1 MPKCESF
8 LAARDHWVTKM
19 EGDRTSAL
27 FVLVA
32 VLKVI
37 SDMMMQW
44 PWMEMTISRNASLP
58 KTWHESCS
66 EEIPEIFILLS
77 VTLNG
82 VGKAQQSPQLAVQP
96 SARPAYSCSS
106 TAISGRGGV
115 PC

>member
-1 MPKCESF
+1 MPKCKSF
-8 LAARDHWVTKM
+8 VAVCDHWVTKM

-32 VLKVI
+32 VLKVT
-37 SDMMMQW
+37 SDAVMQW
-44 PWMEMTISRNASLP
+44 LWMEMTISRNASPP
-58 KTWHESCS
+58 KMWRESCS

-96 SARPAYSCSS
+96 SGRPAYSHSS
-106 TAISGRGGV
+106 TAFSGRGGV